1 MTQEIEESVAI
12 EEAKKKKE
20 KEEQRKKEEEKKRKE
35 EAEKERIRKEEAEKK
50 RLAEERR
57 KKEQAISNKV
67 AGAFGI
73 GSQEGNSQEMPDPEP
88 AIRVARSEIP
98 TTGLMK
104 VLADMVRS
112 T

>member
-1 MTQEIEESVAI
+1 MGGGRDVHDAPSIKNYGFDEYISTYES
-12 EEAKKKKE
+12 
-20 KEEQRKKEEEKKRKE
+20 
-35 EAEKERIRKEEAEKK
+35 
-50 RLAEERR
+50 
-57 KKEQAISNKV
+57 
-67 AGAFGI
+67 
-73 GSQEGNSQEMPDPEP
+73 PDPEP